1 MLAAMPDRS
10 PDGIVFFGTPEVSAR
25 CLQLL
30 IDSGVCVDL
39 VVTGLAKRRGR
50 GSTLMPTPVHAVA
63 ERCGIPVVHDFDQ
76 VTSVMD
82 DRGGSWLGVV
92 VAYGRII
99 PPSMLSRLPLINLHF
114 SLLPRW
120 RGAAPVERAILAG
133 DSETGVCV
141 MRIEEGL
148 DEGAVFSR
156 ISVSIDEMEDAD
168 SLRDRLC
175 LLGSKEMVRLL
186 KDGFPRPVPQSGD
199 VTYAHKITKEERRIA
214 WTDSVEV
221 ISRLV
226 RIGGAYTSFEGERM
240 RVVVARPADAR
251 TPTPGLVSGEVR
263 LLERAVVVACSDGVL
278 TLETVQPSGKKEMEA
293 ASWWNGVPSTLASAG
308 KTVRFE

>member
-1 MLAAMPDRS
+1 MLAAMPDRT
-10 PDGIVFFGTPEVSAR
+10 PDGIVYFGTPEVSAR
-25 CLQLL
+25 CLQVL
-30 IDSGVCVDL
+30 IDSGVRVDL
-39 VVTGLAKRRGR
+39 VVTGPAKRRGR
-50 GSTLMPTPVHAVA
+50 GSALVTTSVHAVA
-63 ERCGIPVVHDFDQ
+63 DRYGIPVVHDFEG

-82 DRGGSWLGVV
+82 HRGGKWLGIV

-99 PPSMLSRLPLINLHF
+99 PPSVLSRLPLVNLHF

-133 DSETGVCV
+133 DTETGICV

-148 DEGAVFSR
+148 DEGATFSR
-156 ISVSIDEMEDAD
+156 ISVPIDEREDAD
-168 SLRDRLC
+168 SLRERLC
-175 LLGSKEMVRLL
+175 LLGSQEMVRLL

-199 VTYAHKITKEERRIA
+199 VTYAHKITKEERRIV
-214 WTDSVEV
+214 WTASVEV
-221 ISRLV
+221 VSRLV

-240 RVVVARPADAR
+240 RVVVARPADAPM
-251 TPTPGLVSGEVR
+251 PTPGLVSGEIR
-263 LLERAVVVACSDGVL
+263 LLERAVAVACDDGLLVL
-278 TLETVQPSGKKEMEA
+278 EALQPAGKKEMDA

>member
-1 MLAAMPDRS
+1 MLAAMPDRT
-10 PDGIVFFGTPEVSAR
+10 PDGIVYFGTPEVSAR
-25 CLQLL
+25 CLQVL
-30 IDSGVCVDL
+30 IDSGVRVDL
-39 VVTGLAKRRGR
+39 VVTGQAKRRGR
-50 GSTLMPTPVHAVA
+50 GSTLMTTSVHAVA
-63 ERCGIPVVHDFDQ
+63 ERYGIPVVHDFEE

-82 DRGGSWLGVV
+82 HRGGKWLGIV

-99 PPSMLSRLPLINLHF
+99 PPSVLSRLPLVNLHF

-133 DSETGVCV
+133 DTETGICV

-148 DEGAVFSR
+148 DEGAIFSR
-156 ISVSIDEMEDAD
+156 ISVSIDEWEDAD
-168 SLRDRLC
+168 SLRERLC
-175 LLGSKEMVRLL
+175 LVGSQEMVRLL
-186 KDGFPRPVPQSGD
+186 KDGFPHPVAQSGD
-199 VTYAHKITKEERRIA
+199 VTYAHKITKEERRIIWNA
-214 WTDSVEV
+214 SVEV
-221 ISRLV
+221 VSRLV

-251 TPTPGLVSGEVR
+251 TPTPGIVSGEIR
-263 LLERAVVVACSDGVL
+263 LLERAVAVACGDGHLV
-278 TLETVQPSGKKEMEA
+278 LETVQPSGKKEMDA